1 MKNWNTLLINVKRLL
16 IYLWIYL
23 KRLIHLMSK
32 WVWFSFSVMKNRS
45 SRPENFYKKGVLRN
59 FTKLTGEHLCQG
71 LFFNKVA
78 GLRPATRLEK
88 RLWHRCFPVN
98 FVKFL
103 RTPFY
108 IKHLWWLLLK
118 ICVKLFFGAIAKDE
132 KANVVKYYWGSHRV
146 NPRSPFIQHFH
157 QWHFLFCTISLYKAL
172 QSHTKSIV
180 KATNHKLN
188 ALIRVA
194 LLMADLNKKI
204 MYSTSFLKE
213 VHLLSLTLDV

>member
-118 ICVKLFFGAIAKDE
+118 DKI
-132 KANVVKYYWGSHRV
+132 
-146 NPRSPFIQHFH
+146 
-157 QWHFLFCTISLYKAL
+157 TI
-172 QSHTKSIV
+172 T
-180 KATNHKLN
+180 
-188 ALIRVA
+188 IR
-194 LLMADLNKKI
+194 
-204 MYSTSFLKE
+204 
-213 VHLLSLTLDV
+213 LLSKLQMFNLSWTQSPWDTPRIHACNMSLSTF